1 MTAITSRHHPLV
13 KEFRDAARGG
23 DVMLLDGW
31 HLLAEAVAAGVAIE
45 TLAVCGP
52 PTVQE
57 QTVIDRARA
66 AQARVVEVSTAVLN
80 AMSPV
85 NSPTGVVATARQPA
99 IDASAVLMPPPALVL
114 AGFGLQDP
122 GNAGAVIRSA
132 AAAGATG
139 VMLDEASADP
149 WGWKAL
155 RASMGGVF
163 HLPVI
168 RSRNPLTVLGEW
180 RAAGVKLI
188 AAEPR
193 GGVAM
198 HDMDLTG
205 PVAVLMGGEGPGL
218 PTEALTAADAR
229 ISIPMAG
236 AVESLNV
243 AVAAA
248 LILYEARRQR
258 SGGSSTRGTVDT
270 VRHPNL

>member
-1 MTAITSRHHPLV
+1 MTAITSRHHPIV

-31 HLLAEAVAAGVAIE
+31 HLLAEAVAAGIAID

-52 PTVQE
+52 PTLHE
-57 QTVIDRARA
+57 QTVIDRARGA
-66 AQARVVEVSTAVLN
+66 HARVIEVSTAVLN

-85 NSPTGVVATARQPA
+85 NSPTGVVATARKPV
-99 IDASAVLMPPPALVL
+99 IDATAVLTPAPALVL

-168 RSRNPLTVLGEW
+168 RSRGPLAALADW
-180 RAAGVKLI
+180 RASGVTVI

-193 GGVAM
+193 GRVLM
-198 HDMDLTG
+198 HELNLTG
-205 PVAVLMGGEGPGL
+205 PIAVLMGGEGPGL
-218 PTEALTAADAR
+218 PPEAMAAADAR
-229 ISIPMAG
+229 ITIPMAG
-236 AVESLNV
+236 SVESLNV

-258 SGGSSTRGTVDT
+258 TLGAPKPFGEGGR
-270 VRHPNL
+270 